1 MIRTT
6 TKAIDLVESMP
17 SAPES
22 EALVLG
28 AIVHHPDLLVDALNI
43 LSGPD
48 DFYVLANKTVYEAIV
63 ALYDQHQQPD
73 LTAIKQ
79 RLSDSGTLTDIGGVD
94 YLVGLVEAGFPPSAV
109 QHMNTIRDK
118 ARLRYL
124 VDACYTTLQDVSDNP
139 GDAEEVLDRAESRV
153 FDLAHDNVSRD
164 AFLAS
169 DEAASL
175 HGRLDRGERPTP
187 GLPTGLVDLDCKCG
201 GLKASEMIVIA
212 GQPSMGKTTLALNIA
227 EYLAVDQ
234 KQPVAFVSLETSRQ
248 QLVMRMLS
256 SRAGIDSRLIER
268 GQLQDTEWIRFNNA
282 VDDFREGAKLY
293 IVDRRDLT
301 PLQLRAKVR
310 RLVSKAGVKAVFIDY
325 LQLIQSPDRADS
337 REREV
342 AAISR
347 RLKALSGELEIPV
360 IVLSQLNRAVETR
373 ENHQPRISDLRES
386 GAIEQDAD
394 LVLLLHRPEYY
405 KPDDPTLT
413 GVAKVNIAKNRNGG
427 VGWVELQFNPEL
439 TRFRNLEQPTES

>member
-28 AIVHHPDLLVDALNI
+28 AIVHQPDLLVDALNI

-118 ARLRYL
+118 ARLRDL
-124 VDACYTTLQDVSDNP
+124 VDACYTTLQDVSDNA

-164 AFLAS
+164 SFLAS

-187 GLPTGLVDLDCKCG
+187 GLPTGLVDLD
-201 GLKASEMIVIA
+201 
-212 GQPSMGKTTLALNIA
+212 
-227 EYLAVDQ
+227 
-234 KQPVAFVSLETSRQ
+234 
-248 QLVMRMLS
+248 
-256 SRAGIDSRLIER
+256 
-268 GQLQDTEWIRFNNA
+268 
-282 VDDFREGAKLY
+282 
-293 IVDRRDLT
+293 
-301 PLQLRAKVR
+301 
-310 RLVSKAGVKAVFIDY
+310 
-325 LQLIQSPDRADS
+325 
-337 REREV
+337 
-342 AAISR
+342 
-347 RLKALSGELEIPV
+347 
-360 IVLSQLNRAVETR
+360 
-373 ENHQPRISDLRES
+373 
-386 GAIEQDAD
+386 
-394 LVLLLHRPEYY
+394 
-405 KPDDPTLT
+405 
-413 GVAKVNIAKNRNGG
+413 
-427 VGWVELQFNPEL
+427 
-439 TRFRNLEQPTES
+439 